1 MTGMMKHRSPRKFS
15 QAALRNVTQQ
25 KLMPRVEDLF
35 DIIETPEEKAMRK
48 RLHEKALKEAK
59 LHSEILNHK
68 FTIGK
73 KYVVR
78 DFAKAAKDSA
88 LTDKDEPFIYLGKQG
103 KHHIFR
109 HVAGGWTRTFTD
121 PQLIG
126 KFIQEV

>member
-35 DIIETPEEKAMRK
+35 DDIETPEGKAMRK
-48 RLHEKALKEAK
+48 RLREKALKEAK
-59 LHSEILNHK
+59 LRSEILNHK
-68 FTIGK
+68 FAIGK

-78 DFAKAAKDSA
+78 DSA

-126 KFIQEV
+126 KFIQEVQK